1 MRLFQKCGLMM
12 VMTAIMSLMSVV
24 PATAMG
30 TRPYTF
36 PTLRNGNLLDIY
48 VLSIDQTN
56 NQMEFVVNTWELRY
70 KRIVGIQLRR
80 MKNELLE
87 FEKKVMSY
95 ELEYEK
101 EKLVRKTEPVAD
113 FIHLRDESWS
123 RGEKDDTYRIYT
135 VDINGF
141 DLKNN
146 KAGKIYYTAEFLD
159 GTRWVNDVDYSECQK
174 QWVTGKYCTAAE
186 YKVGTEHNNVIYELM
201 DAPTKFTGRKQEEAD
216 NAPNLVEKQGETE
229 SEPGKSGETKD
240 KASKGETDKSSETKD
255 EKLKEETGK
264 SGSKVVSEQPEMKEQ
279 DNKAGNN
286 KIDHSAKSD
295 KAENDILNRNE
306 TEDREVEEDKV
317 KNDKTRDDDK
327 IGADK
332 TDSRLNKDSSVVRTA
347 GVRPEMIKK
356 SMVKLPAK
364 MEGLVSGMDENAA
377 DKQTDGK
384 EKMDGDDG
392 DVDTDEGANSENSD
406 ETLAVPELGNTNKTG
421 KNENM
426 TAGFMISIIGGAAL
440 GAILTWFLISVIKK
454 RKEHTGDL

>member
-1 MRLFQKCGLMM
+1 M
-12 VMTAIMSLMSVV
+12 
-24 PATAMG
+24 
-30 TRPYTF
+30 
-36 PTLRNGNLLDIY
+36 
-48 VLSIDQTN
+48 
-56 NQMEFVVNTWELRY
+56 
-70 KRIVGIQLRR
+70 
-80 MKNELLE
+80 
-87 FEKKVMSY
+87 
-95 ELEYEK
+95 
-101 EKLVRKTEPVAD
+101 
-113 FIHLRDESWS
+113 
-123 RGEKDDTYRIYT
+123 
-135 VDINGF
+135 
-141 DLKNN
+141 
-146 KAGKIYYTAEFLD
+146 
-159 GTRWVNDVDYSECQK
+159 
-174 QWVTGKYCTAAE
+174 
-186 YKVGTEHNNVIYELM
+186 
-201 DAPTKFTGRKQEEAD
+201 
-216 NAPNLVEKQGETE
+216 
-229 SEPGKSGETKD
+229 
-240 KASKGETDKSSETKD
+240 
-255 EKLKEETGK
+255 
-264 SGSKVVSEQPEMKEQ
+264 SEQPEAKEQ

-286 KIDHSAKSD
+286 KIDYSAKSD
-295 KAENDILNRNE
+295 KAENDTLNRNE

-332 TDSRLNKDSSVVRTA
+332 TDSRLNKDISVVRTA

>member
-1 MRLFQKCGLMM
+1 M

-135 VDINGF
+135 VDITGF

-186 YKVGTEHNNVIYELM
+186 YKVGAEHNNVIYELM

-255 EKLKEETGK
+255 EKLKGDTEK
-264 SGSKVVSEQPEMKEQ
+264 IGSKVVSEQPEAKEQ

-295 KAENDILNRNE
+295 KTESDKSSGSEAEDSE
-306 TEDREVEEDKV
+306 AEKDKI
-317 KNDKTRDDDK
+317 KNDKVRDDDK
-327 IGADK
+327 I
-332 TDSRLNKDSSVVRTA
+332 DSKLNKDSSVVSTA
-347 GVRPEMIKK
+347 GVKPEMIKK

-364 MEGLVSGMDENAA
+364 MEGLVSGTGENAA

-392 DVDTDEGANSENSD
+392 DVDTDEGTNSENSD

-426 TAGFMISIIGGAAL
+426 TVGFMISIIGGAAL

>member
-135 VDINGF
+135 VDITGF

-186 YKVGTEHNNVIYELM
+186 YKVGAEHNNVIYELM

-240 KASKGETDKSSETKD
+240 KASKGDT
-255 EKLKEETGK
+255 EKI
-264 SGSKVVSEQPEMKEQ
+264 GSKVVSEQPEAKEQ

-295 KAENDILNRNE
+295 KTESDKSSGSEAEDSE
-306 TEDREVEEDKV
+306 AEKDKI
-317 KNDKTRDDDK
+317 KNDKVRDDDK

-332 TDSRLNKDSSVVRTA
+332 IDSKLNKDSSVVSTA
-347 GVRPEMIKK
+347 GVKPEMIKK

-364 MEGLVSGMDENAA
+364 MEGLVSGTGENAA

-392 DVDTDEGANSENSD
+392 DVDTDEGTNSENSD

-426 TAGFMISIIGGAAL
+426 TVGFMISIIGGAAL

>member
-1 MRLFQKCGLMM
+1 M
-12 VMTAIMSLMSVV
+12 
-24 PATAMG
+24 
-30 TRPYTF
+30 
-36 PTLRNGNLLDIY
+36 
-48 VLSIDQTN
+48 
-56 NQMEFVVNTWELRY
+56 
-70 KRIVGIQLRR
+70 
-80 MKNELLE
+80 
-87 FEKKVMSY
+87 
-95 ELEYEK
+95 
-101 EKLVRKTEPVAD
+101 
-113 FIHLRDESWS
+113 
-123 RGEKDDTYRIYT
+123 
-135 VDINGF
+135 
-141 DLKNN
+141 
-146 KAGKIYYTAEFLD
+146 
-159 GTRWVNDVDYSECQK
+159 
-174 QWVTGKYCTAAE
+174 
-186 YKVGTEHNNVIYELM
+186 
-201 DAPTKFTGRKQEEAD
+201 
-216 NAPNLVEKQGETE
+216 
-229 SEPGKSGETKD
+229 
-240 KASKGETDKSSETKD
+240 
-255 EKLKEETGK
+255 
-264 SGSKVVSEQPEMKEQ
+264 SEQPEAKEQ

-286 KIDHSAKSD
+286 KIDHSVKSD
-295 KAENDILNRNE
+295 KAENDTLNRNE

-332 TDSRLNKDSSVVRTA
+332 TDSGLNKDSSVVRTA

>member
-12 VMTAIMSLMSVV
+12 VMTAIMSLMSIV

-135 VDINGF
+135 VDITGF

-186 YKVGTEHNNVIYELM
+186 YKVGAEHNNVIYELM

-240 KASKGETDKSSETKD
+240 KASKG
-255 EKLKEETGK
+255 
-264 SGSKVVSEQPEMKEQ
+264 
-279 DNKAGNN
+279 GN
-286 KIDHSAKSD
+286 
-295 KAENDILNRNE
+295 R
-306 TEDREVEEDKV
+306 
-317 KNDKTRDDDK
+317 
-327 IGADK
+327 
-332 TDSRLNKDSSVVRTA
+332 
-347 GVRPEMIKK
+347 
-356 SMVKLPAK
+356 
-364 MEGLVSGMDENAA
+364 
-377 DKQTDGK
+377 
-384 EKMDGDDG
+384 
-392 DVDTDEGANSENSD
+392 
-406 ETLAVPELGNTNKTG
+406 
-421 KNENM
+421 
-426 TAGFMISIIGGAAL
+426 
-440 GAILTWFLISVIKK
+440 
-454 RKEHTGDL
+454 

>member
-1 MRLFQKCGLMM
+1 M
-12 VMTAIMSLMSVV
+12 I
-24 PATAMG
+24 
-30 TRPYTF
+30 
-36 PTLRNGNLLDIY
+36 
-48 VLSIDQTN
+48 
-56 NQMEFVVNTWELRY
+56 
-70 KRIVGIQLRR
+70 
-80 MKNELLE
+80 
-87 FEKKVMSY
+87 
-95 ELEYEK
+95 
-101 EKLVRKTEPVAD
+101 
-113 FIHLRDESWS
+113 
-123 RGEKDDTYRIYT
+123 
-135 VDINGF
+135 
-141 DLKNN
+141 
-146 KAGKIYYTAEFLD
+146 GKIYYTAEFLD

-186 YKVGTEHNNVIYELM
+186 YKVGAEHNNVIYELM
-201 DAPTKFTGRKQEEAD
+201 DAPTKFTGRKQEELD
-216 NAPNLVEKQGETE
+216 NAPNPVEKQGETE

-240 KASKGETDKSSETKD
+240 KTSKGETDKSSETKD

-264 SGSKVVSEQPEMKEQ
+264 SGSTKDETLKGETEKSSSKVVSEQPETKEQ
-279 DNKAGNN
+279 DDKVGNN

-295 KAENDILNRNE
+295 KAESDTLSRNE
-306 TEDREVEEDKV
+306 TEDREVEEDKT

-332 TDSRLNKDSSVVRTA
+332 TDSRLNKDISVVRTA

-392 DVDTDEGANSENSD
+392 DVDTDEGANLENSD